1 MHMKRLLIIGIL
13 TLGLTACVDTTGI
26 SPESSKTPK
35 GNPSSVVQIAEYA
48 DLECPACRAA
58 HTTVVQPILAKYG
71 NQIRYDFHFFP
82 LRSIHRYTMD
92 LSEAAECVADQ
103 GKFWEYVDSAFE
115 KQPDLAKGSAAEWGS
130 ALVTDQD
137 LFSRCTRSHI
147 KAKAIMAEY
156 DQGIAMGV
164 QGTPTFF
171 VNGKQVQT
179 TVDDLSAAIDA
190 QLKGAKQ
197 RL

>member
-1 MHMKRLLIIGIL
+1 MKRTLSLLSL
-13 TLGLTACVDTTGI
+13 TLLLGACVDTTGI
-26 SPESSKTPK
+26 SPQSSVTPK
-35 GNPSSVVQIAEYA
+35 GNPQSVAVVTEYA

-58 HTTVVQPILAKYG
+58 YDTVVKPILAKYG
-71 NQIRYDFHFFP
+71 NQIRYDYKHFP

-92 LSEAAECVADQ
+92 LAEASECAADQ
-103 GKFWEYVDSAFE
+103 GKFWEYVDMAFE
-115 KQPDLAKGSAAEWGS
+115 KQPELKKGSASEWGM
-130 ALVTDQD
+130 ALVKDAN

-147 KAKAIMAEY
+147 KSKAIMAEY
-156 DQGIAMGV
+156 DEGVAMGV

-171 VNGKQVQT
+171 VNGRQVPA

-190 QLKGAKQ
+190 QLKGAQQ